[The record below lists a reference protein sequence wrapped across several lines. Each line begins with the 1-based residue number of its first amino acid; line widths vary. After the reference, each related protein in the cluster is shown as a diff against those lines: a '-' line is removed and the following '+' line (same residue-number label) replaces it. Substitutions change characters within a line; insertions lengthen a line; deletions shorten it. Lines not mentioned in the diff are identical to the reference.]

1 MATVGMVTKKKDGSF
16 AGRLKTLSID
26 VPIEIAPVK
35 NKVAPNGPDY
45 FVTSQGRECGA
56 AWTRIGQ
63 RSNEEYVSVSF
74 AAPEFGSEPL
84 FANLG
89 RMANQD
95 DPDVFALIWNPR
107 KKR

>member
-1 MATVGMVTKKKDGSF
+1 MATVGLVTKKKDGSF
-16 AGRLKTLSID
+16 VGRLKTLSVD

-35 NKVAPNGPDY
+35 NKVAPNGPD
-45 FVTSQGRECGA
+45 FMVTSQGRECGA
-56 AWTRIGQ
+56 AWIRIGQ

-89 RMANQD
+89 KAAGQD
-95 DPDVFALIWNPR
+95 DDDVFALIWNPK